1 MLYRLDNGPR
11 MKWKTKLIL
20 ARKICDKYFSHLG
33 FLSDAGI
40 KVHEAIMMKASSS
53 YFFVSWKPTEM
64 DIKKLL
70 SLIQS
75 GAECQWEMHLED

>member
-1 MLYRLDNGPR
+1 MTNTLVFWVFVRR
-11 MKWKTKLIL
+11 
-20 ARKICDKYFSHLG
+20 
-33 FLSDAGI
+33 GI
-40 KVHEAIMMKASSS
+40 KVHEEIMMKASSS

-75 GAECQWEMHLED
+75 GARVPVGDAFRRLIFNILMQAMYFDR

>member
-1 MLYRLDNGPR
+1 MTNTVVIWVFVRR
-11 MKWKTKLIL
+11 
-20 ARKICDKYFSHLG
+20 
-33 FLSDAGI
+33 GI
-40 KVHEAIMMKASSS
+40 KVHEEIMMKASSS
-53 YFFVSWKPTEM
+53 DFFVSWKPTKI